1 MKSNKDSRGGR
12 MGFDSEDSLRRAAKL
27 EPLRKSGK
35 EKRAMFSELDEDE
48 DLDLSYRKRES
59 ALDYFDDGEEDPED
73 AEYDDADDE
82 YDEDFEEDEDSEDE
96 ISER

>member
-1 MKSNKDSRGGR
+1 

-73 AEYDDADDE
+73 AEYDDEDDE